1 MNAFAHRIW
10 AGITRRVRWLFE
22 PVPGAVFSM
31 RASLTS
37 RPTLVYVSDG
47 AGWVLDEIGQTL
59 TRRIDNHYLMR
70 VGRSYRGY
78 RGVTLHF
85 AASSLYLKR
94 KPFLSAHPSN
104 RLLFTWSHGLP
115 SNPDPNIQTQ
125 ISHLSEGVSYARR
138 IHVWTTTARD
148 FLIGQGVAPEKIVL
162 VPLGVDTGVFHPPT
176 SAERAA
182 ARARLGVPENA
193 ICIGSFQK
201 DSPGWDNTS
210 HEMKWVKGPDVL
222 ADVIK
227 QLAER
232 HPLFVLLTS
241 PSRGYLIERL
251 KRAGIPYRHDVL
263 SNLAELA
270 PYYHALDLYLITSR
284 DEGGPMA
291 LLEAMA
297 SGVPVVSTRMGIP
310 KDAIRH
316 GENGML
322 ADLEDVEGLVAAA
335 RSLLDDPGLAAE
347 IAVTARRTA
356 LAYDWSVIADKYARL
371 LYNFT
376 S

>member
-1 MNAFAHRIW
+1 MDALAHRIRV
-10 AGITRRVRWLFE
+10 GIARRAHRLFE
-22 PVPGAVFSM
+22 PVPGAVFSLG
-31 RASLTS
+31 ASVAS
-37 RPTLVYVSDG
+37 RPAVVYVSDG
-47 AGWVLDEIGQTL
+47 AGWVIDEVGY
-59 TRRIDNHYLMR
+59 RIADHIRDRYLIR
-70 VGRSYRGY
+70 IATSYRGY
-78 RGVTLHF
+78 RNCIMHF
-85 AASSLYLKR
+85 AAPPIYLKNR
-94 KPFLSAHPSN
+94 AFEHAHPSN
-104 RLLFTWSHGLP
+104 RLLLTWTHGLP
-115 SNPDPNIQTQ
+115 GNPDPNVQIQLVNMREGER
-125 ISHLSEGVSYARR
+125 HLAR
-138 IHVWTTTARD
+138 IKVQTTMARD
-148 FLIGQGVAPEKIVL
+148 YLIGQGVDPGKIVHI
-162 VPLGVDTGVFHPPT
+162 PLGVDTRNFHPPT
-176 SAERAA
+176 AAERSA
-182 ARARLGVPENA
+182 ARDHLGVPDEA

-210 HEMKWVKGPDVL
+210 REMKWVKGPDVL
-222 ADVIK
+222 IGALER
-227 QLAER
+227 LAE
-232 HPLFVLLTS
+232 HYPLYVLLTT
-241 PSRGYLIERL
+241 PSRGYVIERL
-251 KRAGIPYRHDVL
+251 QRAGIPYRHDVL
-263 SNLAELA
+263 PSLTELA

-347 IAVTARRTA
+347 IAVAARRTA

-376 S
+376 L